1 VATPLYRLTAPLP
14 AARRRLP
21 AYGRIVIDDAELAAA
36 IDGRPHWQL
45 DDQGAVYAP
54 PGAAAHVRVRPFR
67 TPPRARERYAASVIK
82 NEAALQSTTMPT
94 AVSAVAWAEQAA
106 CRDRLCQDDRAT
118 VGTFPAH
125 VDVSLAR

>member
-1 VATPLYRLTAPLP
+1 VATGGNAPLP
-14 AARRRLP
+14 VDGSVTGPP
-21 AYGRIVIDDAELAAA
+21 AYGWIVIDDAELAAA

-54 PGAAAHVRVRPFR
+54 PDGAARVRVRPIR

-94 AVSAVAWAEQAA
+94 AVSAIAWSE
-106 CRDRLCQDDRAT
+106 RRNLT
-118 VGTFPAH
+118 GTGR
-125 VDVSLAR
+125 S